1 MYNFFN
7 YFFGV
12 YLLVFGFI
20 IGWFIFQLRIEKR
33 YIKKNNLM
41 IKEKK

>member
-7 YFFGV
+7 YFFVV

-20 IGWFIFQLRIEKR
+20 IGWFVIQLRIEKR
-33 YIKKNNLM
+33 YKNRNL
-41 IKEKK
+41 IDD